1 LQSLKVP
8 PEVRI
13 FWWRV
18 IQNFLPS
25 NAELTRR
32 HIRERGHC
40 TACGNESESLYHVMV
55 QCPGA
60 KKFWSEV
67 KKLTGQ
73 KLPDLHP
80 LTWATDAT
88 RKSLLASRRSCLCL
102 WRMVSMI
109 KPQ

>member
-1 LQSLKVP
+1 MVEGVAEFESTTGS
-8 PEVRI
+8 ED
-13 FWWRV
+13 
-18 IQNFLPS
+18 FLVEGHSEFSPI

-40 TACGNESESLYHVMV
+40 TACGNESEYLYHVMV

-80 LTWATDAT
+80 LTWATDLLQG
-88 RKSLLASRRSCLCL
+88 SLCSLADAVFVCGGWSL
-102 WRMVSMI
+102 
-109 KPQ
+109 